1 MGVTAMLKHKARAII
16 VYRQGGQIFLV
27 SEDPDSF
34 AAEFA
39 ALHGPGARGFA
50 VRFTGQTQ
58 QGHEGVIGIG
68 GDAISPID
76 PVHLPAAVATPDGW
90 REIMLNAVPRGVL
103 AAAVAFALWPLAPAV
118 AADAADAAAGTRTSA
133 SSRLDEIEVA
143 AKGTASDW
151 PSALA
156 TDVLD
161 YRDAVAAPL
170 DFQDFIVRVPGV
182 DATGQNGIFETFSIR
197 GSGGNGILVLVGGMP
212 VTAQRRAGVPVAFV
226 EPALLGD
233 VAVTRGPAVVHYGPG
248 ALGGAVS
255 IEPRW
260 FDATTLSA
268 GYASSGDETTLV
280 AATGTDDVSFAA
292 ARHHAGDS
300 AAPDGTPLN
309 ASFERES
316 ATLQYR
322 AAIGDV
328 DLDAMLLP
336 SRTRDIG
343 KSNSRFPVRDTT
355 YPVDR
360 HTLGRLRLRHANGV
374 EFSLHGHDQL
384 LETYNRRP
392 GSPDTFASIS
402 STDVGATLQREFGDD
417 ALDFDIGME
426 FLGRRDVTGFDAR
439 GTVDNRTY
447 SLDGASEDDWSLF
460 ALSDWSVSPTAALE
474 FGARAS
480 RQEQQQSGAA
490 SDDSDAAFTAGA
502 VWAPDETGRWTFNL
516 SSGYRFATLEE
527 RFFSGVT
534 AQGEI
539 VGNPDLG
546 SEHSLGA
553 DLGYA
558 WRAGDWGG
566 TMHVWRTEVDDLI
579 QLVELA
585 PDVNGYVNVGEA
597 ELHGVEATLDWQA
610 TDALALRAGGAV
622 TRGENKLD
630 SEPLYGIGPVSATL
644 EAIYAFDDFRFGLF
658 YSHRW
663 DMDRPGFEEVARDAV
678 DVVDADVHYRITPR
692 FDLQLYL
699 RNAFDEN
706 YFATADQLATFAP
719 ERSVGFNLVW
729 RGP

>member
-1 MGVTAMLKHKARAII
+1 
-16 VYRQGGQIFLV
+16 
-27 SEDPDSF
+27 
-34 AAEFA
+34 
-39 ALHGPGARGFA
+39 
-50 VRFTGQTQ
+50 
-58 QGHEGVIGIG
+58 
-68 GDAISPID
+68 
-76 PVHLPAAVATPDGW
+76 
-90 REIMLNAVPRGVL
+90 MLNIVSRPAL
-103 AAAVAFALWPLAPAV
+103 AAAVACALFPFAPAC
-118 AADAADAAAGTRTSA
+118 AADAADAAAGPRTSA
-133 SSRLDEIEVA
+133 SSRLDEIEVT
-143 AKGTASDW
+143 AKGTAIDW
-151 PSALA
+151 PSALT

-161 YRDAVAAPL
+161 YRAAVAAPL

-182 DATGQNGIFETFSIR
+182 AATGQNGIFETFSIR

-280 AATGTDDVSFAA
+280 AATGSESFSLAA
-292 ARHHAGDS
+292 ARHRAGDS
-300 AAPDGTPLN
+300 AAADGTPLN
-309 ASFERES
+309 SSFERES

-322 AAIGDV
+322 TAIGDV

-336 SRTRDIG
+336 SRTTDIG
-343 KSNSRFPVRDTT
+343 KSNSRFPTRDTT

-360 HTLGRLRLRHANGV
+360 HTLGRVRLRHANGV

-384 LETYNRRP
+384 LETYNQRP

-439 GTVDNRTY
+439 GTFDNRTY
-447 SLDGASEDDWSLF
+447 SLDGATEDVWSLF
-460 ALSDWSVSPTAALE
+460 ALSDWSVSPTVALE

-480 RQEQQQSGAA
+480 RVEQEQSAAA

-502 VWAPDETGRWTFNL
+502 VWAPGDAGRWSFNL

-566 TMHVWRTEVDDLI
+566 TVHAWRMDVDDLI
-579 QLVELA
+579 QLVDLA

-610 TDALALRAGGAV
+610 TDALALRASAAV
-622 TRGENKLD
+622 TRGENQLNG
-630 SEPLYGIGPVSATL
+630 EPLYGVGPVNAAL
-644 EAIYAFDDFRFGLF
+644 ESTYALGDYRFGLF

-663 DMDRPGFEEVARDAV
+663 EMDRPGFEEVARDAV
-678 DVVDADVHYRITPR
+678 DVVDADVHYRINSR
-692 FDLQLYL
+692 LDLQLYV
-699 RNAFDEN
+699 RNAFDEH
-706 YFATADQLATFAP
+706 YFATADELSTFAP
-719 ERSVGFNLVW
+719 ERSLGFNLVW
-729 RGP
+729 SGP